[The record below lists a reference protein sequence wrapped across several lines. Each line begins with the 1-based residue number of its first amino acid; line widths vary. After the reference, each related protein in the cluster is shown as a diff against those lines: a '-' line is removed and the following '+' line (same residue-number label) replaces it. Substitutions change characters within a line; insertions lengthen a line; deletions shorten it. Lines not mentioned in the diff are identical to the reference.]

1 MDIDIIQKLDG
12 NNSISLNDMLKS
24 IKLNEECTFSEA
36 LLIFMDFIKK
46 NSVIDYQVNSLL
58 DDFSGKIKL
67 LNKYKDYLQDSLF
80 MLLYLS
86 LMMYNDLS
94 NTNIK
99 NKIKLNEFIKLTTG
113 INNNL
118 NFPIEFIK
126 EIYNDIYDK
135 IKDDNI
141 IDNILHDKTI
151 ISDKKKCIIL

>member
-1 MDIDIIQKLDG
+1 MDIDIIEKLDG

-24 IKLNEECTFSEA
+24 IKLKEECTFSEA
-36 LLIFMDFIKK
+36 LLIFVDFIKK

-67 LNKYKDYLQDSLF
+67 LNKYKDYLHDSLF

-113 INNNL
+113 INNNS

>member
-1 MDIDIIQKLDG
+1 
-12 NNSISLNDMLKS
+12 
-24 IKLNEECTFSEA
+24 
-36 LLIFMDFIKK
+36 
-46 NSVIDYQVNSLL
+46 
-58 DDFSGKIKL
+58 
-67 LNKYKDYLQDSLF
+67 